1 MDRRGL
7 SDSSV
12 TESLGFSPSRA
23 VAVDFGDFQVVQ
35 EFVDHEF
42 APESTD
48 RKSPGTVL
56 IGEAEGSDWIYKTK
70 QLFLRLPA

>member
-1 MDRRGL
+1 M
-7 SDSSV
+7 
-12 TESLGFSPSRA
+12 
-23 VAVDFGDFQVVQ
+23 AVDFGDFQVVQ

-42 APESTD
+42 AAESTD